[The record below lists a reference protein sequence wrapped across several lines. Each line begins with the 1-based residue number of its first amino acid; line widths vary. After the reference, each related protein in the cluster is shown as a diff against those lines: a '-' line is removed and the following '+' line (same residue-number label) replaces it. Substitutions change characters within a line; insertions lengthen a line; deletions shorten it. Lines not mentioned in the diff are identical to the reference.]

1 VTDHRSPP
9 PQAEACLRVRY
20 PSSQKGGTLIDE
32 RVVDLENHERML
44 ATAGYR
50 PEDCPA
56 CGESFLHVHDYRSRI
71 LLADPACS
79 VLVVR
84 FLCPKCRAT
93 WQVLPAFVARCLWR
107 SWRVVEAAVEQP
119 EPESATADAEP
130 LVPSRTRRRWLE
142 RLRSSAALLVVIL
155 GTAEQPELTELAGTV
170 GLEGTRSELVR
181 EYTTQRHP
189 PHGQRLAQVAALA
202 HRLAAGVRLM

>member
-9 PQAEACLRVRY
+9 PQAEACLQVRY

-32 RVVDLENHERML
+32 RVVDLETHERML
-44 ATAGYR
+44 ATGGYR

-56 CGESFLHVHDYRSRI
+56 CGERVLHVHDYRSRL

-79 VLVVR
+79 VQVVR
-84 FLCPKCRAT
+84 FLCPKCGAT

-107 SWRVVEAAVEQP
+107 SWPVVETAVEQP
-119 EPESATADAEP
+119 DSESAAATAEP
-130 LVPSRTRRRWLE
+130 VVPPRTRRRWLV
-142 RLRSSAALLVVIL
+142 RLRASAALLVVIL
-155 GTAEQPELTELAGTV
+155 GTAEQPELTELAGAV
-170 GLEGTRSELVR
+170 GLEGTRSALVG